1 MEIHGYLCCMRS
13 RLVLLKHL
21 RKLPVIM
28 AYQQQW
34 LYQWLQRLPKWNT
47 RIYWSWAGVVV
58 CGLPL
63 IERSRA
69 DPVWFNLR
77 QRREIVLRWTFNCRT
92 TWVWYCPDQWRPMT
106 FRAAGSNLSI
116 AVFHSSNDNSL
127 FHTQGLYCVNRFFCV
142 MTATLILHVF
152 KNTLDELPDCSYRH
166 FVFSIHIYSLL
177 KYLII

>member
-1 MEIHGYLCCMRS
+1 MC
-13 RLVLLKHL
+13 V
-21 RKLPVIM
+21 
-28 AYQQQW
+28 
-34 LYQWLQRLPKWNT
+34 
-47 RIYWSWAGVVV
+47 
-58 CGLPL
+58 LPL
-63 IERSRA
+63 IERSSA

-77 QRREIVLRWTFNCRT
+77 QRRDIVLWWTFNCRT

-127 FHTQGLYCVNRFFCV
+127 FHTQGLYCMNRFFCV
-142 MTATLILHVF
+142 MTATLIVHVF

-177 KYLII
+177 KYLIINIHLFIVNLISKMNRIYAFLYSLQTTCILMVNMMV